1 MITQT
6 PLPIGA
12 YIAPDYA
19 LLLQQKDVTETF
31 RHRLLSLTLT
41 ENRGFSADQLT
52 LELDDSDGQVIVPKR
67 NQTLSL
73 KLGWREQVLSDKGKF
88 VVDEVRHQGAPDSLT
103 IIARSVDFRG
113 SMNVAHDRSYHN
125 KTLGEIVA
133 EIANR
138 NRLGNTLAPGL
149 AEIKIAH
156 IDQTQETDAAFI
168 TRLASMNGAVA
179 SIKNERLLMLIPGKG
194 QTASGQP
201 IAPLILERSDGDKH
215 LFNLADRKNY
225 TGVQAKWLDA
235 KNARQQRLT
244 VQRKKNANDEQNA
257 QSYLAGSSEN
267 IFIMPTIYANKGNAM
282 QAAKAR
288 WESIQQGS
296 VEFAIDLAI
305 GRPELSPETPIQV
318 RGFKEVIDQ
327 QDWIINTTTHTMN
340 SSGYTTKIDLDVLSQ
355 RVEFAVEET

>member
-41 ENRGFSADQLT
+41 ENRGFKADQIT

-67 NQTLSL
+67 NQTLTV
-73 KLGWREQVLSDKGKF
+73 KLGWKGQILSDKGKF
-88 VVDEVRHQGAPDSLT
+88 IVDEIRHHGAPDSLT

-125 KTLGEIVA
+125 KTLGEIVT

-138 NRLGNTLAPGL
+138 NRLGNTLTSGL
-149 AEIKIAH
+149 AEIKITH
-156 IDQTQETDAAFI
+156 IDQTQETDVAFI

-194 QTASGQP
+194 QTASGKP
-201 IAPLILERSDGDKH
+201 ILPLTLERSDGDKH
-215 LFNLADRKNY
+215 LFNLADRDNY

-235 KNARQQRLT
+235 KNAKQQRLT
-244 VQRKKNANDEQNA
+244 IQRKEENT
-257 QSYLAGSSEN
+257 QSYLAGSNEN
-267 IFIMPTIYANKGNAM
+267 IFIMPTIYASKENAM

-296 VEFAIDLAI
+296 VEFSINLAT
-305 GRPELSPETPIQV
+305 GRPELYPETPIRV
-318 RGFKEVIDQ
+318 RGFKHVIDQ
-327 QDWIINTTTHTMN
+327 QDWIVNTTTHSVD
-340 SSGYTTKIDLDVLSQ
+340 SSGYTTKVDLDVLSQ
-355 RVEFAVEET
+355 RIEFIVAES